1 MRKIH
6 EHPLFH
12 LFLDHLREN
21 HGVSQV
27 FPHRFLRSTHGRLSN
42 ILLPVLGPAIAAP
55 AGGATTPAGFVHGG
69 YPNEIP
75 KVWQSSRRKWWSAL
89 RRYFDIFWDPGS
101 GWIQKPLGKPGS
113 PVFSGDLEFWVPRP
127 AVNVHIQP
135 TKISRNKGCSP
146 RRCRLQEPYN
156 YIIPAE
162 KRLNPNK
169 SYCKYFL
176 RRYVYQ

>member
-6 EHPLFH
+6 EHPLF
-12 LFLDHLREN
+12 LDHFREN
-21 HGVSQV
+21 QGVFQV
-27 FPHRFLRSTHGRLSN
+27 FPHRFLRFYPNVRATPGRLSN
-42 ILLPVLGPAIAAP
+42 ILLPVPGPAIAAP
-55 AGGATTPAGFVHGG
+55 AGGAATPAGFVHGG

-75 KVWQSSRRKWWSAL
+75 KVWQSSRRKCRKWWSAL
-89 RRYFDIFWDPGS
+89 QRSFGKDQFGS
-101 GWIQKPLGKPGS
+101 KNHLGS
-113 PVFSGDLEFWVPRP
+113 PVFVGGLEFWVPRP

-135 TKISRNKGCSP
+135 RKISTRDVAHDSAGYRN
-146 RRCRLQEPYN
+146 LII
-156 YIIPAE
+156 IIPAE